1 MHCNLNDS
9 VYAAFNTSAY
19 GVTLMSLMNEIA
31 NNADE
36 RSLISSR
43 SALWQNDSKFL
54 YALTGTAILAFT
66 IKLVGGETVG
76 AYTILALAVS
86 LFALLTCLV
95 DYFITSGYEKVPE
108 ISTETASATQAKKKF
123 FFGETIKVIF
133 ANGQLVIQPVV
144 TFTMTFGN
152 VLLSSMLMY
161 YYTYVAENVALM
173 SVHLLLSNIIA
184 VVSNFVAPFL
194 TGKISNKGISLVGLG

>member
-1 MHCNLNDS
+1 
-9 VYAAFNTSAY
+9 
-19 GVTLMSLMNEIA
+19 MSLMNEIA

>member
-1 MHCNLNDS
+1 MVVFPAIGAFLNKQKGKFRKYLILFPLFN
-9 VYAAFNTSAY
+9 VAAFTFCYTKMGLIPVWTVILTIAYTLTAFNTSAY

-36 RSLISSR
+36 RSLLSSR

-95 DYFITSGYEKVPE
+95 DYFITSGYEKFRRYQPK
-108 ISTETASATQAKKKF
+108 QPRQHKRRKKF
-123 FFGETIKVIF
+123 R
-133 ANGQLVIQPVV
+133 LVKQ
-144 TFTMTFGN
+144 
-152 VLLSSMLMY
+152 
-161 YYTYVAENVALM
+161 
-173 SVHLLLSNIIA
+173 
-184 VVSNFVAPFL
+184 
-194 TGKISNKGISLVGLG
+194 